1 MRYDIKACIDILVMI
16 SIATLLDS
24 TGIFFAI
31 VIATE
36 ILLCVRC
43 YFNIKADERER
54 DMTLERG
61 KKNDMS
67 ALWEDDRR
75 FRGL

>member
-24 TGIFFAI
+24 SGIFFAI

-43 YFNIKADERER
+43 YYNIKADERER

>member
-1 MRYDIKACIDILVMI
+1 MRYDTKACIDILVML

-43 YFNIKADERER
+43 YYNIKADEREG
-54 DMTLERG
+54 EE
-61 KKNDMS
+61 K
-67 ALWEDDRR
+67 
-75 FRGL
+75 